1 MPDRGA
7 RLAYGEPHALTAYE
21 QLIDRIV
28 ALAEHWGEVDVA
40 DDEDGLRMQLT
51 PVRGLRTF
59 LSVKRNPGALFST
72 LYKVECTTLVG
83 TVDLANDEFVEF
95 LDAANATTFGGA
107 WEVFSN
113 GDIGVTGQL
122 LLADPSSQRLP
133 ELVAQLLALQV
144 EDALAVGAPSGA
156 AGFEEFQPPALP
168 PVQLTF
174 HRELDLDDITAAL
187 RWRSAHHDSHRWIVE
202 SVEEDQAT
210 LLAPRL
216 VTDPVYS
223 GEVFSGDAELL
234 PDLRRVTIATTSHPR
249 RGPGILLQVTLR
261 YDAQADALAYRNW
274 GIVTQSARWYGTG
287 LGGLMLWG
295 GDGPTELVYRAFLP
309 LDFLGILDE
318 PEAIDL
324 VVDAALG
331 GVNIT
336 GVAEAIIDA
345 IANSGDEEHID
356 PAILDRQ
363 QELGRR
369 YGLAALRAATH
380 VRSRQDGLADVDGPL
395 VDMGHAVLDCL
406 ALDQLQIATAPVLL
420 WDRGFAWLP
429 GPHVQRVTATP
440 MRASRHHEVT
450 EVSVTTDLGTA
461 AAHDQTT
468 VRRVCV
474 ELMDNLPLCSLL
486 LTDDGQV
493 QITSTVLVHEGVWWH
508 RAGLV
513 AVMAA
518 MQLNCADT
526 VRAALEWEGIVTDPT
541 STLRDRLL
549 AQGPVEGFDPI
560 YQVIP
565 ELRTSAAIP
574 PESIT
579 DLLGIIKARLL
590 ERPFSHIFGAIDAE
604 PDVLVL
610 LEDANDD
617 AGWDPPLGQAM
628 VVLKRIDH
636 EVAGDSL
643 KVTVH
648 PGFSPGGSD
657 LVDEAM
663 RLTAFTHATGCVS
676 LCPSWTITGPTVSAT
691 TVLPRMAITTSGLD
705 KAAEIA
711 IQAVDSCLHALA
723 RAVTSSPAV
732 FPGFDRSQ
740 INLTRADADSASG
753 HADAPTVAWAPVANH
768 RVLAFPQPR
777 GSLER
782 WRDIDLSHDA
792 ANALAEW
799 LTAADNSLLF
809 EHRGTELTAARRAS
823 EVVLHLAGQ
832 DLVLDEKTAQVVSDQ
847 LDHPEGP
854 ATGRVSGPIVT
865 YPIGHSVDDDG
876 HTVLVVPPAGALVAI
891 LGADDVVCDGVRAV
905 TTTSL
910 WVRFRAGTGEF
921 NLNISDDLALE
932 VLDGAGADGTIS
944 IVVAFPAVD
953 GRVATPPPSP
963 WHGEIPAPMIMA
975 ALDEINIIRTK
986 A

>member
-1 MPDRGA
+1 MADRAAG
-7 RLAYGEPHALTAYE
+7 LAYGEQHALTAYE

-40 DDEDGLRMQLT
+40 DDEDGLRLQLT

-59 LSVKRNPGALFST
+59 LSVKRNPDALFST

-122 LLADPSSQRLP
+122 LLADPSSPQLP

-156 AGFEEFQPPALP
+156 AGFEELQPPARP

-174 HRELDLDDITAAL
+174 HRELELDDITAAL
-187 RWRSAHHDSHRWIVE
+187 RWRSAHDDSHRWVVE
-202 SVEEDQAT
+202 SVEEDRAT

-223 GEVFSGDAELL
+223 GDSFSSDAELL
-234 PDLRRVTIATTSHPR
+234 PDLRRVTIAATTHPR
-249 RGPGILLQVTLR
+249 RGPGILLQVTLGD
-261 YDAQADALAYRNW
+261 DAQVDALAYRNW

-287 LGGLMLWG
+287 LGGLMLRG
-295 GDGPTELVYRAFLP
+295 GDGPTELVYQAFLP
-309 LDFLGILDE
+309 LDLLGILDE
-318 PEAIDL
+318 PEAVDL

-331 GVNIT
+331 AVNIT
-336 GVAEAIIDA
+336 GAAEAIIDA
-345 IANSGDEEHID
+345 IVSAGDEQHID
-356 PAILDRQ
+356 PAILERQ

-369 YGLAALRAATH
+369 YRLAALRAATH
-380 VRSRQDGLADVDGPL
+380 VRSRQDGLADIDGPL
-395 VDMGHAVLDCL
+395 VDVGHAVLDRL

-429 GPHVQRVTATP
+429 GPYVQRVIATP

-450 EVSVTTDLGTA
+450 EVSVTTDLGAVASPDYA
-461 AAHDQTT
+461 AA
-468 VRRVCV
+468 RRVCV
-474 ELMDNLPLCSLL
+474 ELMDNLPLCSLV
-486 LTDDGQV
+486 LTHEGQV
-493 QITSTVLVHEGVWWH
+493 QITSAVMVHEGVCWH

-518 MQLNCADT
+518 MQLNCAET
-526 VRAALEWEGIVTDPT
+526 VRAALELEGIVTDPT

-565 ELRTSAAIP
+565 ELRSSALIP

-579 DLLGIIKARLL
+579 DLLGIIEARLL
-590 ERPFSHIFGAIDAE
+590 ERPFSRLFGALDAE

-610 LEDANDD
+610 LEDADDD

-628 VVLKRIDH
+628 VVLERIDH
-636 EVAGDSL
+636 EVAGDAL

-648 PGFSPGGSD
+648 PGFPPGGSD

-663 RLTAFTHATGCVS
+663 RLTAFTHATGGVS

-705 KAAEIA
+705 YAVEIA
-711 IQAVDSCLHALA
+711 IQAVDSCLNTLA
-723 RAVTSSPAV
+723 RAVTSSPAL

-740 INLTRADADSASG
+740 VNLTRADASSAYG
-753 HADAPTVAWAPVANH
+753 HADAPTVAWAPLVNH
-768 RVLAFPQPR
+768 RVLAFPQPGGR
-777 GSLER
+777 LER
-782 WRDIDLSHDA
+782 WLDVDLSHDA
-792 ANALAEW
+792 ANALTQW
-799 LTAADNSLLF
+799 LTATDNSLLF
-809 EHRGTELTAARRAS
+809 EHRGTELTAQRRAS
-823 EVVLHLAGQ
+823 EVMLHLAGQ
-832 DLVLDEKTAQVVSDQ
+832 DLVLDEKMAQVVCDQ
-847 LDHPEGP
+847 LHHPEGP
-854 ATGRVSGPIVT
+854 ATGRVPALIVT
-865 YPIGHSVDDDG
+865 YPIRHSVDDDG
-876 HTVLVVPPAGALVAI
+876 HTVLVLPSAGALTAI

-905 TTTSL
+905 TTSSL
-910 WVRFRAGTGEF
+910 WLRFRAGTGEF
-921 NLNISDDLALE
+921 DLDVADDLAREL
-932 VLDGAGADGTIS
+932 VDGADQDGTIT

-953 GRVATPPPSP
+953 GRVGTPPPSP
-963 WHGEIPAPMIMA
+963 WCGIISAAEITA
-975 ALDEINIIRTK
+975 ALDEIDIIRTQ

>member
-1 MPDRGA
+1 MMPDRGA
-7 RLAYGEPHALTAYE
+7 GLACGEPHALTAYD

-40 DDEDGLRMQLT
+40 DDEDGLRLQLT
-51 PVRGLRTF
+51 PVRGLRTI
-59 LSVKRNPGALFST
+59 LSVRRNPDALFST
-72 LYKVECTTLVG
+72 LFKVECTTLVG
-83 TVDLANDEFVEF
+83 TVDLEDDEFVEF
-95 LDAANATTFGGA
+95 LDAANALTFGGA
-107 WEVFSN
+107 WEVFCN

-122 LLADPSSQRLP
+122 LLADPSSPQLP

-144 EDALAVGAPSGA
+144 EDALAVGAPPGA
-156 AGFEEFQPPALP
+156 AGFEGLQPAARP

-187 RWRSAHHDSHRWIVE
+187 RWRSAHHDSHRWVPE

-223 GEVFSGDAELL
+223 SDVFSGDAELL

-249 RGPGILLQVTLR
+249 RGPGILLQVTLLA
-261 YDAQADALAYRNW
+261 DAQAQAIAYRNW

-309 LDFLGILDE
+309 LDLLGVLDQ

-324 VVDAALG
+324 VVDAVLG
-331 GVNIT
+331 AVNIT

-345 IANSGDEEHID
+345 IASAGDEEHID
-356 PAILDRQ
+356 AAILERQ

-369 YGLAALRAATH
+369 YRLSALRAATH
-380 VRSRQDGLADVDGPL
+380 VQSRQDGLADVDGPL
-395 VDMGHAVLDCL
+395 VDVGHAVLDRL

-429 GPHVQRVTATP
+429 GPHVQRVTASP

-461 AAHDQTT
+461 APHNHAA

-474 ELMDNLPLCSLL
+474 ELMEDLPMCSLL
-486 LTDDGQV
+486 LSEEGQV

-518 MQLNCADT
+518 MQLNCAET
-526 VRAALEWEGIVTDPT
+526 VRAALEWEGIVTEPT

-549 AQGPVEGFDPI
+549 AQGPVDGFDPI

-565 ELRTSAAIP
+565 ELRNSAAIP

-579 DLLGIIKARLL
+579 DLLGIIEALL
-590 ERPFSHIFGAIDAE
+590 LKRPFSHIFGAIDAE
-604 PDVLVL
+604 PDVLVRL
-610 LEDANDD
+610 QDANDD

-628 VVLKRIDH
+628 VVLERIDH

-663 RLTAFTHATGCVS
+663 RLTAFTHATGGVS
-676 LCPSWTITGPTVSAT
+676 VCPSWTITGSTVSAT

-705 KAAEIA
+705 NAAEIA

-740 INLTRADADSASG
+740 VNLTRADAVSACG
-753 HADAPTVAWAPVANH
+753 HADAPTVSWAPLANH
-768 RVLAFPQPR
+768 RVLAFPQPGGR
-777 GSLER
+777 LER
-782 WRDIDLSHDA
+782 WLDVDLSHDA
-792 ANALAEW
+792 ANALTEW
-799 LTAADNSLLF
+799 LTAADNALLF
-809 EHRGTELTAARRAS
+809 EHRGTELTAERRAS

-832 DLVLDEKTAQVVSDQ
+832 DVVVDEKTAQVVCDQ

-854 ATGRVSGPIVT
+854 ATGRVPGRIVT
-865 YPIGHSVDDDG
+865 YPIGHSIDDDG
-876 HTVLVVPPAGALVAI
+876 HTVLVVPPAGALTAI
-891 LGADDVVCDGVRAV
+891 LGAGDVVCEGVRAV
-905 TTTSL
+905 TRSSM
-910 WVRFRAGTGEF
+910 WVRFRSGAGEF
-921 NLNISDDLALE
+921 DLDISDDLAREL
-932 VLDGAGADGTIS
+932 VDGAGEDGRIT

-953 GRVATPPPSP
+953 GRVATTPPSP
-963 WHGEIPAPMIMA
+963 WTGEISAAEMTA
-975 ALDEINIIRTK
+975 ALAEFQNSGT
-986 A
+986 